1 MRLKWWLVGSFVI
14 AGASFA
20 SLYYILNNLWPDP
33 QTIFAWSQILF
44 FVTTFLGLSSA
55 TIPFAVFLNQRFAN
69 EGWLE
74 RDRTRLARQGAW
86 VGLFGLI
93 LLYLQLYRAL
103 NWTNTLVL
111 GGVFILIEI
120 FFLTRD

>member
-1 MRLKWWLVGSFVI
+1 MRLKWWIVSSIVV
-14 AGASFA
+14 AGASLA
-20 SLYYILNNLWPDP
+20 SLYYILNNLWPNP
-33 QTIFAWSQILF
+33 QTLLAQAQLLF
-44 FVTTFLGLSSA
+44 FTTTFLGLSSA
-55 TIPFAVFLNQRFAN
+55 TIPIAAFLNQRFAT

-74 RDRTRLARQGAW
+74 RDRIRLARQGIW

-111 GGVFILIEI
+111 GGVFILIET

>member
-1 MRLKWWLVGSFVI
+1 MVI
-14 AGASFA
+14 AGASFV
-20 SLYYILNNLWPDP
+20 SLYYIFNNLWPDP
-33 QTIFAWSQILF
+33 PTIFAQAQILF
-44 FVTTFLGLSSA
+44 FTATFLGLSSVA
-55 TIPFAVFLNQRFAN
+55 IPIAAFLNQRFAN

-93 LLYLQLYRAL
+93 LLYLQLYRVL

>member
-1 MRLKWWLVGSFVI
+1 MRLKWWVVGSIVI

-20 SLYYILNNLWPDP
+20 SLYYIFNNLWPDP
-33 QTIFAWSQILF
+33 KTIFARAQILF
-44 FVTTFLGLSSA
+44 FTAAFLGLSAA
-55 TIPFAVFLNQRFAN
+55 TIPIAAFLNQRFAN
-69 EGWLE
+69 DGWLE

-93 LLYLQLYRAL
+93 ILYLQLYRAL